1 MARKQYEQFCLRFS
15 MENPTHVKLFRI
27 INNLD
32 SDIYRSKNQ
41 FIMEALEAYVS
52 GKSIDELCKK
62 EKQEEEAPLTKQD
75 LLEFGN
81 QMREDLKQELYQ
93 EMLVRI
99 ADTMMSA
106 IMRQP
111 NGMQEQ
117 ADQTETVSQKKEQTA
132 TAVILYKTEEYNF
145 KNNIDFIC
153 DQIKDYFEP
162 SSMCYLNRYF
172 CPSEKYVNDED
183 SGEVALGMNAYNF
196 LLELIRECY
205 EEGISYVD
213 IRSFA
218 FLVDHKK
225 LMKLRNE
232 YLIKKGNLVR
242 NVKLDLL
249 LDELVK
255 RCKLLLN
262 ILIKYNIKSDKNT
275 LLCVEGKLHEML
287 EIDRK
292 VMEYTLNGLK
302 R

>member
-62 EKQEEEAPLTKQD
+62 EAPLTKQD

-117 ADQTETVSQKKEQTA
+117 ADQAETVSQKKEQTA
-132 TAVILYKTEEYNF
+132 SEE
-145 KNNIDFIC
+145 
-153 DQIKDYFEP
+153 
-162 SSMCYLNRYF
+162 M
-172 CPSEKYVNDED
+172 
-183 SGEVALGMNAYNF
+183 
-196 LLELIRECY
+196 
-205 EEGISYVD
+205 VD
-213 IRSFA
+213 N
-218 FLVDHKK
+218 V
-225 LMKLRNE
+225 MKWA
-232 YLIKKGNLVR
+232 
-242 NVKLDLL
+242 
-249 LDELVK
+249 
-255 RCKLLLN
+255 
-262 ILIKYNIKSDKNT
+262 
-275 LLCVEGKLHEML
+275 
-287 EIDRK
+287 
-292 VMEYTLNGLK
+292 
-302 R
+302 

>member
-111 NGMQEQ
+111 NGMGM
-117 ADQTETVSQKKEQTA
+117 VRR
-132 TAVILYKTEEYNF
+132 VIST
-145 KNNIDFIC
+145 I
-153 DQIKDYFEP
+153 
-162 SSMCYLNRYF
+162 M
-172 CPSEKYVNDED
+172 V
-183 SGEVALGMNAYNF
+183 F
-196 LLELIRECY
+196 LL
-205 EEGISYVD
+205 SV
-213 IRSFA
+213 
-218 FLVDHKK
+218 
-225 LMKLRNE
+225 
-232 YLIKKGNLVR
+232 IKGGAWLG
-242 NVKLDLL
+242 LHLL
-249 LDELVK
+249 LAV
-255 RCKLLLN
+255 
-262 ILIKYNIKSDKNT
+262 
-275 LLCVEGKLHEML
+275 L
-287 EIDRK
+287 EILKIIFLISCDILK
-292 VMEYTLNGLK
+292 VMLFILSCGRME
-302 R
+302 RR

>member
-145 KNNIDFIC
+145 KNNIDFIF

>member
-132 TAVILYKTEEYNF
+132 SEEMVDNEMGMIGGMVMVRRVIST
-145 KNNIDFIC
+145 I
-153 DQIKDYFEP
+153 
-162 SSMCYLNRYF
+162 M
-172 CPSEKYVNDED
+172 V
-183 SGEVALGMNAYNF
+183 F
-196 LLELIRECY
+196 LL
-205 EEGISYVD
+205 SV
-213 IRSFA
+213 
-218 FLVDHKK
+218 
-225 LMKLRNE
+225 
-232 YLIKKGNLVR
+232 IKGGAWLG
-242 NVKLDLL
+242 LHLL
-249 LDELVK
+249 LV
-255 RCKLLLN
+255 
-262 ILIKYNIKSDKNT
+262 
-275 LLCVEGKLHEML
+275 VL
-287 EIDRK
+287 EILKIFFLISCDILK
-292 VMEYTLNGLK
+292 VMLLILSCGRME
-302 R
+302 RR

>member
-111 NGMQEQ
+111 SGMQEQ
-117 ADQTETVSQKKEQTA
+117 AAQAENVSQKKEQTA
-132 TAVILYKTEEYNF
+132 SEE
-145 KNNIDFIC
+145 
-153 DQIKDYFEP
+153 
-162 SSMCYLNRYF
+162 M
-172 CPSEKYVNDED
+172 
-183 SGEVALGMNAYNF
+183 
-196 LLELIRECY
+196 
-205 EEGISYVD
+205 VD
-213 IRSFA
+213 N
-218 FLVDHKK
+218 V
-225 LMKLRNE
+225 MKWA
-232 YLIKKGNLVR
+232 
-242 NVKLDLL
+242 
-249 LDELVK
+249 
-255 RCKLLLN
+255 
-262 ILIKYNIKSDKNT
+262 
-275 LLCVEGKLHEML
+275 
-287 EIDRK
+287 
-292 VMEYTLNGLK
+292 
-302 R
+302 